1 MAALMMI
8 SMSLVHSPSVELL
21 RCTASVTRYERRKN
35 SVIQEVPGR
44 SQKRSI
50 FHKMPETAHTS
61 CYMVILMSFVH
72 SSSFRMVQNRSKFSP
87 L

>member
-1 MAALMMI
+1 MAAFMMI

-21 RCTASVTRYERRKN
+21 RRTASVTRYERRKN
-35 SVIQEVPGR
+35 SVIQKVPDR

-50 FHKMPETAHTS
+50 FHKIPDTAHTS
-61 CYMVILMSFVH
+61 CYMMILVSLVH
-72 SSSFRMVQNRSKFSP
+72 SSSFRMVRNRSKFSP